1 MGKRIAFLTMVA
13 AVFLAAGAVQ
23 AEDRALEAEGSST
36 LSRKDAIRQ
45 AQRAAVEQGVGVFI
59 QSETEVRNF
68 QLKKDQ
74 IFSRT
79 QGYVTRYSVIKDE
92 TVAGT
97 YRVRIRATVSLDR
110 IKDDLIAMQ
119 ILMESLER
127 PKLMVLVTEEYKQ
140 MDSLGMG
147 IAGAEMASLLLKRG
161 FELVDQAQMREIAAQ
176 AETRQALAG
185 DVNAAQSL
193 GLHFDSQYVVV
204 GKAVV
209 QDAGEAYAGSGL
221 RSIQASL
228 QTRVIQ
234 TQTGMVLGSAVKT
247 GVAAHI
253 SPLTGGTLALR
264 QAVER
269 MVDGYLVDTVTQSFQ
284 GFLNNGAPIKLHITG
299 VSSFRMQKKVAAD
312 IGKIERVVSSKKEG
326 WNKVGEMLLL
336 DLRFQGSSDDLA
348 NLLDGRKV
356 GGRTLEVLDLAPERV
371 DCRLR

>member
-1 MGKRIAFLTMVA
+1 MRTAVLMTVVMAAFL
-13 AVFLAAGAVQ
+13 LAGGAVL
-23 AEDRALEAEGSST
+23 AEERTLETVGTST
-36 LSRKDAIRQ
+36 LSRQDAVQQ

-59 QSETEVRNF
+59 QSETEVKNF

-79 QGYVTRYSVIKDE
+79 QGYITRFSVIKDE
-92 TVAGT
+92 KVGQA
-97 YRVRIRATVSLDR
+97 YHVKIRATVSMDR

-119 ILMESLER
+119 ILLESLER
-127 PKLMVLVTEEYKQ
+127 PKLMVLVTEEYKNI
-140 MDSLGMG
+140 DSLGMG
-147 IAGAEMASLLLKRG
+147 VASAEMASLLLSRG
-161 FELVDQAQMREIAAQ
+161 FELVDQAQMKEINAQ

-209 QDAGEAYAGSGL
+209 QDAGEAYPGSGM

-228 QTRVIQ
+228 QARIIQ

-253 SPLTGGTLALR
+253 SPLTGGTLALK
-264 QAVER
+264 QAVEK
-269 MVDGYLVDTVTQSFQ
+269 MVDGYLVDTVAHSFQ
-284 GFLNNGAPIKLHITG
+284 NFLNNGAPIKLHISG
-299 VSSFRMQKKVAAD
+299 VASFRIYKQVAAH
-312 IGKIERVVSSKKEG
+312 IETVERVVSSKKEG
-326 WNKVGEMLLL
+326 WNKVGGLLLL
-336 DLRFQGSSDDLA
+336 DLRFQGSSEELA
-348 NLLDGRKV
+348 EILDGRKI
-356 GGRTLEVLDLAPERV
+356 GNRSLEVVDLAPERV